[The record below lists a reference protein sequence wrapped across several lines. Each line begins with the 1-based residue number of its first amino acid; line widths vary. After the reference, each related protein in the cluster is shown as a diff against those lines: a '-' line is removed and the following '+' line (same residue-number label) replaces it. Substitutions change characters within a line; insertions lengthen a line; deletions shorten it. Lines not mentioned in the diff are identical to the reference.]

1 MRLDLMKVTSAKVF
15 GAIIKDERKKA
26 GLTQAELGKQ
36 AGINQVTLSLI
47 ESGNSATRM
56 LTMLQ
61 LLSVLDLEINISKRT
76 KTELTGDN
84 W

>member
-1 MRLDLMKVTSAKVF
+1 MKVTSAKVF

>member
-1 MRLDLMKVTSAKVF
+1 MKVTSANVF
-15 GAIIKDERKKA
+15 GALIKDERKKA
-26 GLTQAELGKQ
+26 GLTQAELGEK
-36 AGINQVTLSLI
+36 AGLNQVTISLI
-47 ESGNSATRM
+47 ESGNSSTRL

-76 KTELTGDN
+76 KTELMGDN